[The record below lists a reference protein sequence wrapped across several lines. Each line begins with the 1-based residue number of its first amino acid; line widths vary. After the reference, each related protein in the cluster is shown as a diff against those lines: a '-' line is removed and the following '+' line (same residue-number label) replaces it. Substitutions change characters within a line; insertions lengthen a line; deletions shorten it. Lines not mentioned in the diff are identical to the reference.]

1 LSFLTLREKALLLK
15 DEVDGRF
22 VGRRPLDFFFV
33 LAVGLVA
40 GTISGIVGTGSSI
53 MLMPVL
59 IYEYGPKQA
68 VPIMAIAAVM
78 ANLSRILAWWR
89 EVDWRACAAY
99 SIPAIPAAALG
110 ARTLL
115 VLPSRT
121 VDISIGLFLIA
132 MVPVRHWLA
141 RHQLKLSLWHLAIGG
156 AAIGYLTGIVVS
168 TGPLSVPLF
177 LFYGLTRGAFLAT
190 EAASSLGMYVSKS
203 VTFQRFGA
211 LPAQVALQG
220 VIAGSSLMSGAFIAK
235 RFVLHL
241 EPEAF
246 RRIMDTIMLAAG
258 VSTLWVAFS

>member
-1 LSFLTLREKALLLK
+1 MNFL
-15 DEVDGRF
+15 F
-22 VGRRPLDFFFV
+22 VF
-33 LAVGLVA
+33 AVGLIA
-40 GTISGIVGTGSSI
+40 GTLSGIVGTGSSI

-78 ANLSRILAWWR
+78 ANLARILAWYR
-89 EVDWRACAAY
+89 DIDWRACAAY
-99 SIPAIPAAALG
+99 SVPAIPAAALG

-115 VLPSRT
+115 VLPSHI

-132 MVPVRHWLA
+132 MVPMRHWLA
-141 RHQLKLSLWHLAIGG
+141 SHHLKLSLWHLAIGG

-177 LFYGLTRGAFLAT
+177 LFYGLSKGAFLAT

-211 LPAQVALQG
+211 LTDEVALQG
-220 VIAGSSLMSGAFIAK
+220 LIAGSSLMFGAFIAK

-241 EPEAF
+241 EPEVF
-246 RRIMDTIMLAAG
+246 RRIMDAIMIAAG
-258 VSTLWVAFS
+258 LSMLWTGLS